1 MLNRRV
7 FRIKVMQALY
17 SYYLNKESLREVS
30 LQNLL
35 SKYELDPAV
44 HDFADK
50 DLFVAK
56 QQLIEKSFYEKLK
69 AGETNVTDNVTLDDI
84 KEINF
89 AVSSFYDAINAERK
103 LIAKRMSVSARGI
116 FQQYIKLLLIPGELA
131 FLERQDQE
139 KDEKAY
145 LRKEGRWLFHLIN
158 NAWIEKLESVKS
170 LVDFSIE
177 NKLSWKGEID
187 TLRTWYRDILKKD
200 QVFIDFH
207 QKDSVTDAETQEL
220 MTYLFKKVIFGNEVI
235 ENYWIHQDIQWD
247 EDRQILKSMVL
258 KTLKSYNPEAE
269 ENFEIKSLSA
279 NEEDDFQYFERL
291 FADTLEKDDFLEST
305 IQKSAKNWDMS
316 RIAAIDMV
324 IMKMALTEM
333 MTCPSIPVKVTI
345 NEFIEISKNYST
357 PKSKQFINGILDVL
371 SNKLTSEG
379 LIRKSGRG
387 LIDNK

>member
-1 MLNRRV
+1 MLNRRI
-7 FRIKVMQALY
+7 FRVKVMQALY

-56 QQLIEKSFYEKLK
+56 QQLIEKNFYEKLK
-69 AGETNVTDNVTLDDI
+69 TEETKFSADLSGDDI
-84 KEINF
+84 KEINY
-89 AVSSFYDAINAERK
+89 AVSSFFEAVNSERK
-103 LIAKRMSVSARGI
+103 IIAKRMSASARGI

-139 KDEKAY
+139 KQEKAY
-145 LRKEGRWLFHLIN
+145 LKKDGKWLYHLIN
-158 NAWIEKLESVKS
+158 NKWIEKLESEKS
-170 LVDFSIE
+170 FVDLSIE
-177 NKLSWKGEID
+177 NKLTWKGEID
-187 TLRTWYRDILKKD
+187 ILRIWYRDILKKD
-200 QVFIDFH
+200 EAFINFH
-207 QKDSVTDAETQEL
+207 QKDSVTNAETQEL

-235 ENYWIHQDIQWD
+235 ENYWIHHDIQWD
-247 EDRQILKSMVL
+247 ENRQILKSMIL
-258 KTLKSYNPEAE
+258 KTLKSFNSEASE
-269 ENFEIKSLSA
+269 SFEIKALSA
-279 NEEDDFQYFERL
+279 NEEDDFLYFEKL
-291 FADTLEKDDFLEST
+291 FVDTLDKDDFLEIT

-371 SNKLTSEG
+371 SNKLTSDG